1 MNKKNIAS
9 CLAAIVLVI
18 VLAIVSGAFFT
29 VKETEQVIITQF
41 GKTVGDPINSPAQ
54 EGEEKPSEAGLH
66 FKIPFLWKVNKFER
80 RVLEWDGV
88 TEGMPTKEKTYIQ
101 VDTYGRWRISDPLAY
116 FQNLRDERRA
126 LSRLDDILGSETR
139 NTIAKHELIEVIRT
153 TKEREPA
160 QPEELVE
167 ADLTDTVGKLQ
178 PIHFGR
184 GMLEKEIFTKSAS
197 KLEGL
202 GIELLDVRFKR
213 INYNDSVQEQIFER
227 MISERKQI
235 ADRFRSEG
243 EGEAA
248 KILGNMQ
255 KDLKEIQSTAYKEVQ
270 SIKGTAD
277 AKATEIYAAAYNQSS
292 EAASFYE
299 FTRTMEIYDDILGG
313 DSTVILSTDSDLFQY
328 LKRAEPAGSSIIAAP
343 TPAQKSAELVKPKV
357 AAPDSKP
364 APKPTAE
371 PASKATKPAAASKP
385 KATPKPAAE
394 PEPETADQ

>member
-1 MNKKNIAS
+1 MNKKNIAG
-9 CLAAIVLVI
+9 CFVALVLI
-18 VLAIVSGAFFT
+18 LVLAIASGAFFT

-41 GKTVGDPINSPAQ
+41 GKTVGDPINSPAP
-54 EGEEKPSEAGLH
+54 EGEEKASEAGLH
-66 FKIPFLWKVNKFER
+66 FKIPFLWTVNKFEK

-88 TEGMPTKEKTYIQ
+88 SEGMPTKEKTYIQ
-101 VDTYGRWRISDPLAY
+101 VDTYGRWRIADPLAY

-153 TKEREPA
+153 TKERKPS

-167 ADLTDTVGKLQ
+167 ADMTGTVGKLQ
-178 PIHFGR
+178 PIRFGR
-184 GMLEKEIFTKSAS
+184 GVLEQEIFEKSAA
-197 KLEGL
+197 KLQGL

-213 INYNDSVQEQIFER
+213 INYNDSVQQQIFER

-255 KDLKEIQSTAYKEVQ
+255 KDLKAIQSKAYKEVQ

-277 AKATEIYAAAYNQSS
+277 AKATEIYAAAYNQSP

-299 FTRTMEIYDDILGG
+299 FTRTMELYGEILGG
-313 DSTVILSTDSDLFQY
+313 DSTVILSTNSDLFQY
-328 LKRAEPAGSSIIAAP
+328 LKRAEPTGGSAVTLTPKA
-343 TPAQKSAELVKPKV
+343 PAQDSTEATAVKSKAAVPSPKP
-357 AAPDSKP
+357 AAKP
-364 APKPTAE
+364 ASAPKPTAKP
-371 PASKATKPAAASKP
+371 PASPTEKPAG
-385 KATPKPAAE
+385 
-394 PEPETADQ
+394 Q